1 MALHTP
7 LGTDEDDQSCDW
19 EDPLMRLMLLLEIAS
34 EPAWLRD
41 LAAQSTGTAGTAG
54 RAGATGAADGGTG
67 RNSSPTDTTGPTGH
81 GS

>member
-41 LAAQSTGTAGTAG
+41 LAAQSTGA
-54 RAGATGAADGGTG
+54 AGATGTADGGTG
-67 RNSSPTDTTGPTGH
+67 RNSSPMDTTDPTGH